1 MNSLVVDD
9 KQLAVNAVVRIVI
22 TLDPEGTCEGVRTAD
37 AALEYVRTHAVDVAF
52 LDVEMPQM
60 TGLELAKR
68 IKDVRPNVNII
79 SVTAYEESLSRRTS
93 FMQAGTCLS
102 P

>member
-9 KQLAVNAVVRIVI
+9 KQLAVNAGCSHSDHPIPRERAKACVR
-22 TLDPEGTCEGVRTAD
+22 L
-37 AALEYVRTHAVDVAF
+37 
-52 LDVEMPQM
+52 MPRWSMCARMPSTWRSLMLKCRKM

-79 SVTAYEESLSRRTS
+79 FVTAYEEYAFEAHKLYASGYLL
-93 FMQAGTCLS
+93 G